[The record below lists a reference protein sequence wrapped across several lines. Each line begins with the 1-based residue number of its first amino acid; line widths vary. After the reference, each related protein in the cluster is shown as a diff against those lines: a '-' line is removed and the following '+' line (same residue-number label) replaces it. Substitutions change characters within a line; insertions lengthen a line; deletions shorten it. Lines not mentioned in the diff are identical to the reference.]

1 MAARFRPYPA
11 TDDPSA
17 LWTPDP
23 ESVGLWH
30 ELVSGTEVTIVKR
43 RIDGSEAA
51 RYPARV
57 AEDDVPAPWRTL
69 IATWLLPE
77 TTQGTLTF
85 SPGDTLHE
93 RFSPEHPFDAFGA
106 VSPDKHFKGWY
117 ANVTWPAFLERTP
130 DGLELTW
137 QDLYLDLVVT
147 DDGVSVLD
155 EDELAAAPLAA
166 SHPRLVEGI
175 NGVLDDLLNL
185 ALVDEAPFT
194 PLDPSPR

>member
-1 MAARFRPYPA
+1 MGARFRPYPA
-11 TDDPSA
+11 DDDPSA
-17 LWTPDP
+17 LWTPDAG
-23 ESVGLWH
+23 SVALWH
-30 ELVSGTEVTIVKR
+30 ELVPGTDVTIVKR

-57 AEDDVPAPWRTL
+57 AHDPSPAPWRTL
-69 IATWLLPE
+69 IATWVLPE

-85 SPGDTLHE
+85 SPGDILHE
-93 RFSPEHPFDAFGA
+93 RFSPEHPYDAFGA
-106 VSPDKHFKGWY
+106 VSPDGRFKGWY

-147 DDGVSVLD
+147 DDDVSVLD

-166 SHPRLVEGI
+166 SHPRLVDGI

-185 ALVDEAPFT
+185 ALVHRPPFT
-194 PLDPSPR
+194 PLALSPR